1 MVCMWTT
8 NFAEYWLVCLAAW
21 ELGAAIMP
29 VNCPIS
35 LDKLETQLKETETA
49 CIVCDE
55 LNVEDAVNLKS
66 RIDSLKKIFIIEQVL
81 SIIII
86 FNSTFF

>member
-1 MVCMWTT
+1 M
-8 NFAEYWLVCLAAW
+8 NFFFLRL
-21 ELGAAIMP
+21 P
-29 VNCPIS
+29 
-35 LDKLETQLKETETA
+35 LDKLEAQLKETETA

-86 FNSTFF
+86 FNNIFF